1 MVRYGIVTARPPSLQ
16 VVANDIALALT
27 KLGHEAKA
35 YDLQIPYIQAQTQF
49 EKSIVFIPFDPLFA
63 TAWCL
68 LQRDY
73 IKHGISTI
81 IYTTVEG
88 KPKPH
93 LIHDWIK
100 KDCTFVACSKFVCK
114 MLREAELNV
123 IDVIPHGVNIE
134 QIRKLHGAPRA
145 QGERFKRKLGVK
157 VLFGTVASDHPRKGL
172 HLLAE
177 AIKQA
182 SGELPDAGFYVLTK
196 TKAVDL
202 FQENPHL
209 AINPIFGKLSRKEV
223 LNLIGTFDYLLHPA
237 LAEGFCLP
245 LLEAQALGVPAIYPK
260 YEPLTEIA
268 HPTANFPFPFK
279 TEEYVDTGN
288 GTLYLFHH
296 YKPEEMV
303 KQIKNA
309 YETYTCKPEEYRQ
322 LRKTLKEHAEQYDI
336 TKTYSKFVIP

>member
-1 MVRYGIVTARPPSLQ
+1 MTRYGIVTAKPPSLQ
-16 VVANDIALALT
+16 VVANDIAYALK

-35 YDLQIPYIQAQTQF
+35 YQWQVPYFQAQKQF
-49 EKSIVFIPFDPLFA
+49 ERSIIFIPFDPLIA

-73 IKHGISTI
+73 VKHGIPAI

-93 LIHDWIK
+93 LIRDWIK
-100 KDCTFVACSKFVCK
+100 KDCTFMACSKFVFN
-114 MLREAELNV
+114 MLHEAELNV
-123 IDVIPHGVNIE
+123 IDIIPHGVNIE
-134 QIRKLHGAPRA
+134 ETSRLRSMPRAHGAT
-145 QGERFKRKLGVK
+145 FKRKLGVK

-177 AIKQA
+177 AVKQA
-182 SGELPDAGFYVLTK
+182 SAELPDAGFYILSK

-202 FQENPHL
+202 FEENPHIF
-209 AINPIFGKLSRKEV
+209 INPLFGKLSRSEI
-223 LNLIGTFDYLLHPA
+223 LTLIGSFDFLLHPA

-245 LLEAQALGVPAIYPK
+245 LLEAQALGVPAVYPK

-268 HPTANFPFPFK
+268 HPTANFAFPFK
-279 TEEYVDTGN
+279 TEEYVDVGD
-288 GTLYLFHH
+288 GTLYLYHH

-303 KQIKNA
+303 NQIKNA

-322 LRKTLKEHAEQYDI
+322 LRKTLKKHAEQYDI
-336 TKTYSKFVIP
+336 TKTYSKFAKG